1 MSQEPHTSRRKF
13 IAGGIATA
21 AAVSLSACDGGAV
34 SGLTSAMAAAPP
46 LSQSEIGDWEKLVG
60 ATFVV
65 AGESGKTIATLA
77 ALERSMDLS
86 RPVDLARTQ
95 PFYAFFETD
104 LRTAPEG
111 NKTYR
116 LSHSTR
122 TPFDLFIGKISESR
136 GKAVFVAVFN

>member
-1 MSQEPHTSRRKF
+1 MSQEIHTSRRKF

-34 SGLTSAMAAAPP
+34 GGLTALAAAPP
-46 LSQSEIGDWEKLVG
+46 LSQSEIDDWEKLVG

-65 AGESGKTIATLA
+65 VGESGKTTATLA

-86 RPVDLARTQ
+86 RPSDLARHQ

-116 LSHSTR
+116 ITHASR
-122 TPFDLFIGKISESR
+122 TPFDLFIGKIAEAR
-136 GKAVFVAVFN
+136 GKGVFVAVFN